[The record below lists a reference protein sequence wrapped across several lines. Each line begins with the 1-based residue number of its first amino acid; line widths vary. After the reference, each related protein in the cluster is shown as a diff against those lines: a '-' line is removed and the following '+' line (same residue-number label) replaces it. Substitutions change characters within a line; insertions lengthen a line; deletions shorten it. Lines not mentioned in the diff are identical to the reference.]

1 MNEENI
7 YSPSSGWLMYVKT
20 SFIVALAAL
29 GIGLVFSE
37 TSLLEKGYF
46 AICSMFLVSTSFTL
60 AKTMR
65 DEHEANRLI
74 NRINEAK
81 TSRILKEYDQ
91 EGEV

>member
-7 YSPSSGWLMYVKT
+7 YSPSPGWILYVKT
-20 SFIVALAAL
+20 AFIVALIAL
-29 GIGLVFSE
+29 GAGLLFSQ

-46 AICSMFLVSTSFTL
+46 TISALFLVSTSFTL

-81 TSRILKEYDQ
+81 TSKILKEYD
-91 EGEV
+91 EE